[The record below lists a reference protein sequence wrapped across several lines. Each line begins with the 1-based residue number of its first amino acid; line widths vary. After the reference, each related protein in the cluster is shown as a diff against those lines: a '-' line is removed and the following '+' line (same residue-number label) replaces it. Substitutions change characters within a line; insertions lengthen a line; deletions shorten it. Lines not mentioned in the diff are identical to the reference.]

1 MEDNYEKF
9 EPLTPKVSPT
19 KSPSMQLMK
28 SVGTAIMSDTPKW
41 AKIVRLTALGLTALG
56 LALSN
61 PPAAASALAFLV
73 PYATTMQTVGTF
85 GAIFVQFFTKKE

>member
-9 EPLTPKVSPT
+9 EPLTPKINPT
-19 KSPSMQLMK
+19 KNPVYGLMQSTGK
-28 SVGTAIMSDTPKW
+28 AIMSDTPRW

-56 LALSN
+56 LALTN